1 MESQNCEIQF
11 TNSSLD
17 SNQNGFCDL
26 RREHGKVCLK
36 EVYKSYSYIIAQNYL
51 FNSTKSP
58 FLYNRTKFVLIYI
71 NLDSSKN
78 EICCVTLIFF
88 LTKLK
93 MFRLGMKRRD
103 KNLKRMSEI
112 VPNESPTLKREL
124 AGQTI
129 ILLF

>member
-1 MESQNCEIQF
+1 M
-11 TNSSLD
+11 D
-17 SNQNGFCDL
+17 
-26 RREHGKVCLK
+26 
-36 EVYKSYSYIIAQNYL
+36 
-51 FNSTKSP
+51 
-58 FLYNRTKFVLIYI
+58 I
-71 NLDSSKN
+71 NLDRSTN